1 MNTVI
6 LEQKPI
12 IIQLG
17 GMQITREELD
27 NIKLKLETNS
37 DAEAINHLIVIAERA
52 FSQYV
57 ETHG

>member
-12 IIQLG
+12 IIELG

-57 ETHG
+57 ETNA